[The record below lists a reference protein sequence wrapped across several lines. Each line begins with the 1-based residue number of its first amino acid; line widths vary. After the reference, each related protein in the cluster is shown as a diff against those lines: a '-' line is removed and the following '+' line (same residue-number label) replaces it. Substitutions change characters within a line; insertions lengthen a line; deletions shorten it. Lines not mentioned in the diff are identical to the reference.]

1 MSLVGGRTMSLM
13 STSAQPAAAG
23 SNSSANAANS
33 GADTGADELK
43 RTLGLGSVTLFGLA
57 YMAPMIVLGTFG
69 VIATSTA
76 GATSMAYLL
85 ATVAMLFTANSYG
98 VLSKRFPVAGS
109 AYTYSRNAIDGRVGF
124 LVGWAVL
131 LDYLFLPMVIWLIGA
146 SFLGEAIP
154 GVPKWVWILSF
165 IALTTTLNILGVKV
179 ADKVNL
185 VLMSFQ
191 ILVLAIF
198 TALCAGFMFGHHG
211 VGSLISAHPF
221 VNEHTSVLLIGAGAA
236 VACYSF
242 LGFDAITTLPEEAK
256 NPTHTIPRAIML
268 VALIGGV
275 IFVIVTYVTTLVHPG
290 THFANEDTAASEIAL
305 QVGGAFFAAVF
316 LAGFIV
322 TQFASGIAAQASA
335 ARLMFAMGRDG
346 VLPQRVFSRIAHK
359 FQTPWVAILVSAIVG
374 LGGLFLSVETSTSFI
389 NYGAFLAFTMVNICV
404 IVLFFKDRR
413 EGRQTAGGSV
423 ASSAQEAGRGAEG
436 ERFRTPLR
444 HLVLPIIGAGVTI
457 FLFTQLDENALVIGT
472 VWLVLGVVILAFL
485 SKGFRKQPPE
495 QSGH

>member
-1 MSLVGGRTMSLM
+1 MWLM
-13 STSAQPAAAG
+13 STGSHAGGPAQTSPATTSAG
-23 SNSSANAANS
+23 SGTGDGGEAS
-33 GADTGADELK
+33 GGESGELK

-69 VIATSTA
+69 VIATETG

-131 LDYLFLPMVIWLIGA
+131 LDYLFLPMVIWLIGT
-146 SFLGEAIP
+146 SFLSEAFP
-154 GVPKWVWILSF
+154 AVPKWVWVCSF
-165 IALTTTLNILGVKV
+165 ILVTTTLNILGVKV

-185 VLMSFQ
+185 VLMTFQ

-198 TALCAGFMFGHHG
+198 AALCAGFVVRSQGA
-211 VGSLISAHPF
+211 GSLVQMHPF
-221 VNEHTSVLLIGAGAA
+221 INEHTTPLVIGAGAA

-242 LGFDAITTLPEEAK
+242 LGFDAITTLTEEAK
-256 NPTHTIPRAIML
+256 RPKHTIPRAIML

-290 THFANEDTAASEIAL
+290 TEFANEDTAASEIAL
-305 QVGGAFFAAVF
+305 QVRGAFFAAVF

-346 VLPQRVFSRIAHK
+346 VLPNRVFGRVAK
-359 FQTPWVAILVSAIVG
+359 RFATPWVAILVSAAVG

-389 NYGAFLAFTMVNICV
+389 NFGAFLAFAMVNV
-404 IVLFFKDRR
+404 SVVVLFCKDRKAGAR
-413 EGRQTAGGSV
+413 TGADADAGAGGG
-423 ASSAQEAGRGAEG
+423 EDDAEV
-436 ERFRTPLR
+436 RFTTPVR
-444 HLVLPIIGAGVTI
+444 HVLLPVIGTLVTI
-457 FLFTQLDENALVIGT
+457 FLFTQLDAHALLIGSG
-472 VWLVLGVVILAFL
+472 WLVLGLIILACL
-485 SKGFRKQPPE
+485 SKGFRQQPPE
-495 QSGH
+495 QSGGGH